1 MSDNTQKRGIS
12 RTTPRFYRSPNPAQF
27 QQSSG
32 IQPRYTVGP
41 GSVPEPS
48 VFSYSWN
55 AENVPSMGKTG
66 IREGKE
72 PGLVGI
78 LRLNG
83 KEGGPKAGS
92 NQELPPSGV
101 YSGTEAGNLAPVVE
115 APFRR
120 NAGRDREGSI
130 QTRKRRQQIW
140 RSSWPEIL
148 LSIW

>member
-12 RTTPRFYRSPNPAQF
+12 GTTPRFYRSQNPAQF
-27 QQSSG
+27 QQTSG

-41 GSVPEPS
+41 GSGPEPS

-55 AENVPSMGKTG
+55 AETVPSMGKTG
-66 IREGKE
+66 IRERGE

-83 KEGGPKAGS
+83 KEGDPKSGS
-92 NQELPPSGV
+92 NQEWPPSGV
-101 YSGTEAGNLAPVVE
+101 YSGTEAGDQAPLGE
-115 APFRR
+115 TPFRR

-140 RSSWPEIL
+140 RSSWRENH
-148 LSIW
+148 LSSW